1 MPTTPVTDPEA
12 LGRVIRDTRRA
23 LGITQPDLALS
34 VGVGVRFIVDIEKG
48 KPTAQIGKIMQVLG
62 ALGICTQLVSPDRPE
77 TANGRS

>member
-1 MPTTPVTDPEA
+1 MPTTTIIDPEA
-12 LGRVIRDTRRA
+12 LGRVIRDTRRS

-48 KPTAQIGKIMQVLG
+48 KPTAQIGKIMQVLS
-62 ALGICTQLVSPDRPE
+62 ALGIGTQLVSPDRPE